1 MITKARRKTLLNHVK
16 MYNGIFRE
24 ETTANWKVE
33 KMAYSKAFVINLI
46 RLYID
51 RLKENNIP
59 VERVLL
65 FGSYMKGTP
74 REDSDIDIAVISSA
88 FKGDRYLDRRR
99 IVPLRRGIDSRIEP
113 IPFTPG
119 DYADGGMLIDEIK
132 STGQEIG
139 DGY

>member
-1 MITKARRKTLLNHVK
+1 M
-16 MYNGIFRE
+16 
-24 ETTANWKVE
+24 
-33 KMAYSKAFVINLI
+33 
-46 RLYID
+46 
-51 RLKENNIP
+51 
-59 VERVLL
+59 
-65 FGSYMKGTP
+65 FGSYTKGTP

-132 STGQEIG
+132 STGQEILKSG
-139 DGY
+139 NSIPEKVISNSNVSSKLPSRLSA